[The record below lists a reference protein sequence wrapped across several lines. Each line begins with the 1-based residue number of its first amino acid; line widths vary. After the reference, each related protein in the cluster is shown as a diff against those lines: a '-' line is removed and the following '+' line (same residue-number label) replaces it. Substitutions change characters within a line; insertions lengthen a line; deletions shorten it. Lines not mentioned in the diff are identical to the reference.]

1 MAKKSE
7 EMEPSLDYEQ
17 LFSIQPE
24 LTPTGLLPLDT
35 VLGGG
40 YEPGD
45 VIAITSEPGVGKALS
60 MDATLYTESGPIQMK
75 DVKVGDKIAD
85 PSGNFVEV
93 VGVYPQGLQKMYLV
107 RFEDGTEVRCSG
119 DHLWAVEKW
128 SGSYGECT
136 LTTEDMMDTVFV
148 GSSNNCLRRNYA
160 IKLNKAVMFSKK
172 ELTLPPYLLG
182 VILGCGFFRRNTPI
196 LIDPK
201 HDVLSRIEKLIHS
214 IGGKLS
220 ELPSKKSSER
230 RFSITGISKKVKNL
244 GLTNTCSS
252 NLFIPID
259 YKYSDVK
266 DRIDLI
272 LGLTDTCGSKR
283 SEITFQFVT
292 TSKKLESDIKELT
305 SSLGL
310 KSFLCGT
317 KKYHKCPHTPRGFK
331 RCYAA
336 SFMLSSD
343 TITEE
348 AIANQSVRYVYID
361 EIKEIGYEECQ
372 CIRVD
377 NESHLFLTNGFIPT
391 HNTTMF
397 LTLAKNFIQQGHRVA
412 YFDVE
417 KGIKIGI
424 LKNFGL
430 ADVTGCD
437 IAKSPFFLIKPDTYT
452 TMEKAFRDC
461 VNFGIKY
468 IFIDSMTALVDSTY
482 IDELVSD
489 KVTIGSSARVE
500 TQLYPVLKGLAK
512 MNEVTV
518 FIVQQMR
525 IKMESKGMRM
535 NVSKDSGGGY
545 AAKHTP
551 DVRLFLDKG
560 PKYVEERVGLNGEKE
575 KVEYGN
581 EARLYAEKNRNA
593 PPFVKVPCPII
604 YGHGMKNSLYVDLIL
619 RSHGAI
625 RSGGPYYKI
634 ALYPDKDP
642 VSVQGKSNLAKWISE
657 NLDECIKVIKEN
669 GWSEIKSVQV
679 D

>member
-24 LTPTGLLPLDT
+24 LTPTGLLPFDT

-60 MDATLYTESGPIQMK
+60 MDATLYKESGPIQMK

-85 PSGNFVEV
+85 PDGNFVEV
-93 VGVYPQGLQKMYLV
+93 VGVFPQGKKKMYSIT
-107 RFEDGTEVRCSG
+107 FEDHTVVRCSA
-119 DHLWAVEKW
+119 DHLWTVMTGTDKEERTMTAE
-128 SGSYGECT
+128 E
-136 LTTEDMMDTVFV
+136 MANTVFV
-148 GSSNNCLRRNYA
+148 GSSSKTVHENYFVRRT
-160 IKLNKAVMFSKK
+160 KAVMFRKR
-172 ELTLPPYLLG
+172 ELKIPPYVIGVLLG
-182 VILGCGFFRRNTPI
+182 AGLFNRNTPV
-196 LIDPK
+196 LINPS
-201 HDVLSRIEKLIHS
+201 HRVIERVKELCQAHNIEV
-214 IGGKLS
+214 S
-220 ELPSKKSSER
+220 EIPSKDTSKK
-230 RFSITGISKKVKNL
+230 RFSIKGVSKEV
-244 GLTNTCSS
+244 
-252 NLFIPID
+252 
-259 YKYSDVK
+259 
-266 DRIDLI
+266 DR
-272 LGLTDTCGSKR
+272 LGLTDKR
-283 SEITFQFVT
+283 SLSMFIPDDYKFSDIEDRIELIKGLTESGAGALGQKHIRFVLK
-292 TSKKLESDIKELT
+292 SKKLASDIRDVVC
-305 SSLGL
+305 SLGGKVSWTAEKGNFSHEAAGTL
-310 KSFLCGT
+310 YNFGYRMLVSFNGDWVLDSFKSESPT
-317 KKYHKCPHTPRGFK
+317 
-331 RCYAA
+331 
-336 SFMLSSD
+336 S
-343 TITEE
+343 I
-348 AIANQSVRYVYID
+348 I
-361 EIKEIGYEECQ
+361 EIKEIADDECQ

-377 NESHLFLTNGFIPT
+377 NESHLFLTDGFVPT
-391 HNTTMF
+391 HNTTLF

-424 LKNFGL
+424 LRNFGL
-430 ADVTGCD
+430 DDVTGCD
-437 IAKSPFFLIKPDTYT
+437 IANSPFFLIKPDTYT

-525 IKMESKGMRM
+525 IKMESRGLRM
-535 NVSKDSGGGY
+535 TVSKDSGGGY

-560 PKYVEERVGLNGEKE
+560 PKYVDERVGLNGEKE

-604 YGHGMKNSLYVDLIL
+604 YGHGMKNSLYVELIL
-619 RSHGAI
+619 RNHGAI

-634 ALYPDKDP
+634 ALYPDKEP
-642 VSVQGKSNLAKWISE
+642 VSVQGKSNLAKWISD
-657 NLDECIKVIKEN
+657 NLEECIKVIKEN